1 MPPIV
6 KGAESYMKRIIIVL
20 LLTTILLMPVSAY
33 EGKRLAR
40 EPIEDFSLTN
50 QMGENYSFY
59 DDSSEV
65 TVVSFIFTRCPDV
78 CPVITQLIKS
88 VENSL
93 TDNEKEDVTFISVTV
108 DPRYDTPERLQSYM
122 EIHGVEWPHLTGT
135 NEQLSPVWKTFGVT
149 VNESVIGAHIME
161 YQPGEASVTVVNSS
175 GNSSTHMFGLSGWTL
190 TETLANQAG
199 IDVNASMTQYGH
211 FVSGISGEESP
222 SDYSWWWQLNLWNK
236 SASQWEAS
244 PVGIDSVNSLDENPQ
259 IAWMPSSMN
268 RSNLSSPIDN
278 SETSMTI
285 MWLNG
290 TEAHVELESFNGYH
304 ITKGALNDAGVNT
317 TIEDSS
323 LGHYL
328 TSLGDEES
336 PSDYSWWW
344 SLYTWNSRNT
354 SWELSDAGMD
364 EIDEPRHIAWA
375 PSTINVSDIPSPIK
389 NSTGVVCSGHGWEM
403 GSGSSLH
410 CMCDYGYTWDGE
422 DRTSCVLEE
431 TDVFNVGHSTI
442 TYIINENRQPVI
454 AWTGDNWKVEDFT
467 ADLREVLENDRLG
480 DSDPLKAPGMTFI
493 LTSLGLGLAV
503 IYAPRKEEH
512 LETLTERKGKKR
524 ETSPLQ

>member
-6 KGAESYMKRIIIVL
+6 KGVESYMKRIIIVL

-211 FVSGISGEESP
+211 YVSGISGEESP
-222 SDYSWWWQLNLWNK
+222 SDYSWWWQLNLWNN

>member
-1 MPPIV
+1 
-6 KGAESYMKRIIIVL
+6 
-20 LLTTILLMPVSAY
+20 
-33 EGKRLAR
+33 
-40 EPIEDFSLTN
+40 
-50 QMGENYSFY
+50 
-59 DDSSEV
+59 
-65 TVVSFIFTRCPDV
+65 
-78 CPVITQLIKS
+78 
-88 VENSL
+88 
-93 TDNEKEDVTFISVTV
+93 
-108 DPRYDTPERLQSYM
+108 
-122 EIHGVEWPHLTGT
+122 
-135 NEQLSPVWKTFGVT
+135 
-149 VNESVIGAHIME
+149 
-161 YQPGEASVTVVNSS
+161 
-175 GNSSTHMFGLSGWTL
+175 
-190 TETLANQAG
+190 
-199 IDVNASMTQYGH
+199 
-211 FVSGISGEESP
+211 
-222 SDYSWWWQLNLWNK
+222 
-236 SASQWEAS
+236 
-244 PVGIDSVNSLDENPQ
+244 
-259 IAWMPSSMN
+259 
-268 RSNLSSPIDN
+268 
-278 SETSMTI
+278 

-524 ETSPLQ
+524 ETSRLQ

>member
-1 MPPIV
+1 
-6 KGAESYMKRIIIVL
+6 MKRVIIVL
-20 LLTTILLMPVSAY
+20 ILTAILLTPASAY
-33 EGKRLAR
+33 KGKRLAR

-211 FVSGISGEESP
+211 YVSGISGEESP
-222 SDYSWWWQLNLWNK
+222 SDYSWWWQLNLWNN

-336 PSDYSWWW
+336 PSDSSWWW